1 MENQEELMTHSRAE
15 YIRLARESCTRNLGA
30 NHSGKNNNQY
40 KELQK
45 EQKRALST
53 YVKTETYQTTVPGE
67 DTILPVIHFKP
78 ILIRVICCALIFL
91 SVFIIDKF
99 DITIK
104 NFTSATVEEYITSNA
119 GIEEA
124 QNFLVSL
131 YEKVVKK

>member
-1 MENQEELMTHSRAE
+1 MENQEELMDYSRAE
-15 YIRLARESCTRNLGA
+15 YIRHARESCTRNLGSS
-30 NHSGKNNNQY
+30 HSGKNNNQY

-45 EQKRALST
+45 EQKRALSA
-53 YVKTETYQTTVPGE
+53 YAKTDTYQTLPGE
-67 DTILPVIHFKP
+67 DFAMPVFHYKS

-99 DITIK
+99 DISVK
-104 NFTSATVEEYITSNA
+104 KFSSDTVKEYISSNE

-124 QNFLVSL
+124 QNFFVSI